1 MVSAMYILKESLLFD
16 TINSSHPYFCDTII
30 ISQKHLKPHICKG
43 HGVCFT
49 AFLSATHTN
58 EQSVVNHWTCKKF
71 RLYRTKGKKDWLS
84 LLEGS
89 HCRPALL
96 KKRQNYNRKIF
107 LCLSKDVR
115 QLSWMSHGVMR
126 FWFLFNFLFISAFL
140 DILASLSTSRVFS
153 SFSSGISDRWKSS
166 CSDFPRTIIK
176 FDCISHI

>member
-1 MVSAMYILKESLLFD
+1 MFILKDSLLFD
-16 TINSSHPYFCDTII
+16 TINSSHPYFCDTIL

-58 EQSVVNHWTCKKF
+58 EQSVVNHWTYKRF

-96 KKRQNYNRKIF
+96 KERQNYNRKIF

-126 FWFLFNFLFISAFL
+126 FWFLLNFLFILAYQFPAFFQAAFQA
-140 DILASLSTSRVFS
+140 DEYPPA
-153 SFSSGISDRWKSS
+153 
-166 CSDFPRTIIK
+166 
-176 FDCISHI
+176 